1 MLFWGW
7 GRRSLQR
14 QVSPDTTVLR
24 RYRYVHLMF
33 LFTVTWGYD
42 YALATLT
49 PQGWATRPVSATEAR
64 GLLGGQDLEPGWW
77 KRWSLVVGLA
87 VLFLVVLLPA
97 LR

>member
-14 QVSPDTTVLR
+14 QVSPETAVVR

-42 YALATLT
+42 YAIASLT
-49 PQGWATRPVSATEAR
+49 PQGWATRPAPQLEAR
-64 GLLGGQDLEPGWW
+64 ALLGGQDLEPSPW
-77 KRWSLVVGLA
+77 KRYSLLGAVAVIAVV
-87 VLFLVVLLPA
+87 VVA
-97 LR
+97 GVVR